1 MGVIGRQGDRQHLA
15 DRLATAAASAG
26 TGKIRPMRRVG
37 VSILRPT
44 NTCAGH
50 SYNPGAGKFFT
61 IQQLALNPVVTGVA

>member
-1 MGVIGRQGDRQHLA
+1 
-15 DRLATAAASAG
+15 
-26 TGKIRPMRRVG
+26 MRRVG